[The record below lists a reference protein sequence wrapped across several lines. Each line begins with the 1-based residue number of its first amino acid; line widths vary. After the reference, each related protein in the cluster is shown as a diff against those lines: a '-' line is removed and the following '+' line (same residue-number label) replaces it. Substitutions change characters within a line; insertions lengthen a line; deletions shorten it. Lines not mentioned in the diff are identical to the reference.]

1 MEEVCI
7 INYGLGNVQS
17 LKNALINVVTNQL
30 YS

>member
-17 LKNALINVVTNQL
+17 LKMPYKIWSQTNC